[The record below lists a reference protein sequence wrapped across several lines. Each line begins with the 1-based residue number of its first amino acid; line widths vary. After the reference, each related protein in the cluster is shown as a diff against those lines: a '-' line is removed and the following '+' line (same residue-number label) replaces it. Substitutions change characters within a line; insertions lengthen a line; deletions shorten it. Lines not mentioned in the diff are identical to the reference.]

1 MKDKTVLFNAIQ
13 DTLKWIDRTNEMINL
28 HQSNDADKLTI
39 EQYEDKRMEFL
50 EDLSELL
57 KELNIEIK
65 LPLSKAS

>member
-1 MKDKTVLFNAIQ
+1 
-13 DTLKWIDRTNEMINL
+13 MINL

-50 EDLSELL
+50 QDLSELL
-57 KELNIEIK
+57 KELNMEIK